1 MGSRTFNGRCSYVS
15 HYQRVMIWDGS
26 TPIILIILMHLS
38 SGRRNIY
45 SQAIFRIS
53 LVQTLFLMAQRA
65 TLCIILAKPRFSS
78 ATLWRSNHDF
88 SRFFLWFRYFLHTLW
103 QGPDR
108 FKCNVFN
115 YDDHWSSSSPYLV
128 GGLEHDFYFPI
139 EWECHHPNWL
149 SYFSEGFFNHQ
160 PASIDYP

>member
-1 MGSRTFNGRCSYVS
+1 MD
-15 HYQRVMIWDGS
+15 Q
-26 TPIILIILMHLS
+26 HLS
-38 SGRRNIY
+38 FSLF
-45 SQAIFRIS
+45 SCIFRLGGGTSIHK
-53 LVQTLFLMAQRA
+53 LFSGFHWFK
-65 TLCIILAKPRFSS
+65 LCFWWHSEQHFASFWL
-78 ATLWRSNHDF
+78 NHVFLPQLYDGRTTIF
-88 SRFFLWFRYFLHTLW
+88 HVFFLWFRYFLHTLW